1 CCVLLCCLLSRAT
14 VFFFF
19 FFQAEDGIRDFHVT
33 GVQTCALPISDVRL
47 DRVASPGL
55 LRSHLLGGSFTAGL
69 ADPQQA
75 LVVLHDHDVLRGGPK
90 VPRPGEAESF
100 DGDAAAVLAG
110 LAEDLHR
117 LTAPAFPLGDF
128 ILSVHGDSPF
138 VRCLAVVASRELNPG
153 PPVMSGALPAWP
165 VCHIGGGGLPP

>member
-1 CCVLLCCLLSRAT
+1 
-14 VFFFF
+14 
-19 FFQAEDGIRDFHVT
+19 
-33 GVQTCALPISDVRL
+33 VRL

-55 LRSHLLGGSFTAGL
+55 LCGHLLGGPFTAGL

-117 LTAPAFPLGDF
+117 LAAPAFPLGDCF
-128 ILSVHGDSPF
+128 VHGALRSFDVLRWWPAGNST
-138 VRCLAVVASRELNPG
+138 RG
-153 PPVMSGALPAWP
+153 PR
-165 VCHIGGGGLPP
+165 